1 VVLLQAGWWWSCSC
15 WGPGGKWWRR
25 DEIGGWLDVE
35 AVVVDVDVGVDVEAG
50 VDVGVDGE

>member
-35 AVVVDVDVGVDVEAG
+35 VVVDVGVGVDVEAG